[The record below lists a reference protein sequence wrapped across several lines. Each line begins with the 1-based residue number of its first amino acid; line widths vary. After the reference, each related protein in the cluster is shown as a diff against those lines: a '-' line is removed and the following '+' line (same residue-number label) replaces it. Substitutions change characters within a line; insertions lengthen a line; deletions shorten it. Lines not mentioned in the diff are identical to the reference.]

1 MICRFSEVKHI
12 NKDLLMKIWSL
23 LYKIND
29 DQLTLCIDDKVICLM
44 RELPNGNYLEIYPY
58 KDEVVWKVFDSKTE
72 LLKTKTFKW

>member
-29 DQLTLCIDDKVICLM
+29 DQLTLCIDDKEICLM
-44 RELPNGNYLEIYPY
+44 RELPNGDYLEIYPY
-58 KDEVVWKVFDSKTE
+58 QDEVVWKVFDSKTE
-72 LLKTKTFKW
+72 LIKTKTFKW